1 MMVMKMS
8 SNEWKKR
15 NMKGIS
21 IMSKTEFVEKFRD
34 ACKELGIK
42 QSDVFRKAMQEIID
56 EAEKKSS

>member
-1 MMVMKMS
+1 MVMKMS